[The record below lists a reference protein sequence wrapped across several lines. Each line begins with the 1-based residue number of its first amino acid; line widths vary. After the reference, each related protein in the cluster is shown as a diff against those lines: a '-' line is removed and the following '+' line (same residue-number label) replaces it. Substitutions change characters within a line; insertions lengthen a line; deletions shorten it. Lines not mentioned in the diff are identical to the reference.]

1 MNLGIAF
8 KRKEII
14 LSESI
19 YIFLMKLRILF
30 SILFFFLSL
39 TLSFAQGNDAP
50 TKQINHNVHSWIG
63 LLTTHRLSDN
73 WGVTADFIV
82 RRDDFLKEPGF
93 YFARLGGGYWFN
105 DKVSLSG
112 AYGNLWLYRPQL
124 RDKNFTLEYRFD
136 QQLVV
141 NSVLWK
147 FNVSQRFRAESRW
160 REVVDG
166 DLITGRTF
174 SERIRYLYTFRL
186 PISKDLSV
194 PQLMFSNEILLQFG
208 KQIVNNPLDQIRLFL
223 GIRHSLGK
231 GIAYDFG
238 YFPIFQQTAAGNVYN
253 LNHTVRLLFYF
264 SSRKSKTNNHVLEMD
279 ELEY

>member
-1 MNLGIAF
+1 MKPRL
-8 KRKEII
+8 
-14 LSESI
+14 
-19 YIFLMKLRILF
+19 YVIFLLMLVSK
-30 SILFFFLSL
+30 
-39 TLSFAQGNDAP
+39 FAICGQESSSE
-50 TKQINHNVHSWIG
+50 KQINHHVHSWIG
-63 LLTTHRLSDN
+63 LLTTHRLTDN

-82 RRDDFLKEPGF
+82 RRDEFVKEPGF
-93 YFARLGGGYWFN
+93 YFARFGGGYWFN
-105 DKVSLSG
+105 DNVSLTG

-141 NSVLWK
+141 TSSFWK
-147 FNVSQRFRAESRW
+147 FNVTQRLRADARW

-166 DLITGRTF
+166 DRTRGRTF

-186 PISKDLSV
+186 PISKDASV

-208 KQIVNNPLDQIRLFL
+208 KQIVNNPLDQIRLFV

-253 LNHTVRLLFYF
+253 LNHIVRLFFYF
-264 SSRKSKTNNHVLEMD
+264 STRKSKLDNHNLQME
-279 ELEY
+279 EQE